1 MKREHTFRPVRL
13 PVVETIPQRIR
24 SRSKDF
30 ADLPVQTYKREDGSL
45 ASHRYSDF
53 WRDAVS
59 LAVALK
65 GLGVRRGDHVG
76 IISDNRREWLRI
88 DLAIL
93 SLGAM
98 DVPRGSDTTEDEIAY
113 ILNHADC
120 ALVFA
125 ENAKMAGRILARS
138 LEKVKTVVVIDS
150 ASKAENIAK
159 PGVEILYYADLVSRG
174 EAASEADRKAIDAD
188 IDEGRGDDPATL
200 IYTSG
205 TTGEPK
211 GVILPHRSF
220 IFQVDNIYNYLHI
233 HSSDVA
239 MTVLPVWH
247 SYERAVEYIII
258 DRGLSI
264 VYSRPVGSILL
275 DDMATYRPTILP
287 AVPRLM
293 EAVMQGVYRNVNKSG
308 GLKKALFN
316 FFIAVGG
323 AYAKS
328 RNRMRGW
335 EPAFKPRLRALQAAV
350 GAVGTFLLLFWKALG
365 HLLVFS
371 AIHKKFGGRFCMV
384 IVGGGALP
392 KNVDDFFQA
401 IGITC
406 LEGYGLTETGPILA
420 VRQQHTP
427 VAGTIG
433 PIFPDVQYEIRD
445 ESGKALGPGR
455 KGVLYVKSIQ
465 NMLGYYKK
473 DQETAKVL
481 SGGWLDTGDIA
492 MFSYGQVP
500 YVKILGRMKDT
511 IVLRGGKNV
520 EPEPIEQKLNAHP
533 LILQSMIVGQDQK
546 FLGALVIP
554 QQDAMTE
561 WAKQS
566 GLSFQS
572 YADLLKLPECS
583 KHLDGVVQDIVS
595 KRNGFKS
602 YERIFKI
609 ALIEKAFEPNV
620 EMTQTLKIKRHVVN
634 DRYASVIR
642 GLYE

>member
-1 MKREHTFRPVRL
+1 MKREYTFRPVRL
-13 PVVETIPQRIR
+13 PVVETVAQRIR

-45 ASHRYSDF
+45 ESHLYREF
-53 WRDAVS
+53 WHDAVS

-65 GLGVRRGDHVG
+65 GLGVKRGEHVG

-93 SLGAM
+93 SLGAV

-113 ILNHADC
+113 ILSHADC

-138 LEKVKTVVVIDS
+138 LEKVKTVVIIDS
-150 ASKAENIAK
+150 ASKLENGGK
-159 PGVEILYYADLVSRG
+159 PGVEILYYADLIATG
-174 EAASEADRKAIDAD
+174 DEAGDAERRAIDAD
-188 IDEGRGDDPATL
+188 IDEGRTDDPATL

-308 GLKKALFN
+308 GIKKALFN
-316 FFIAVGG
+316 FFIMIGG

-328 RNRMRGW
+328 RNLMRGW
-335 EPAFKPRLRALQAAV
+335 KPAFKPRIRALQAIG
-350 GAVGTFLLLFWKALG
+350 GAFGTFFLLFWKALG

-420 VRQQHTP
+420 VRQQHAP

-445 ESGKALGPGR
+445 ESGRRLGPGR

-473 DQETAKVL
+473 DAETAKVL
-481 SGGWLDTGDIA
+481 SDGWLDTGDIA
-492 MFSYGQVP
+492 MFSYGAVQ

-554 QQDAMTE
+554 QQEALSE
-561 WAKQS
+561 WARQS
-566 GLSFQS
+566 GLSFPS
-572 YADLLKLPECS
+572 YADLLTLPECHD
-583 KHLDGVVQDIVS
+583 HLDDIVQDIVS
-595 KRNGFKS
+595 KHNGFKS

-609 ALIEKAFEPNV
+609 ALVEKAFEPNL

-634 DRYASVIR
+634 ERYASLIH
-642 GLYE
+642 GLFE